1 MKKCSYIFCLQ
12 RLSLFVLLARSWKHK
27 AWFCLSL
34 NFLSMDITP
43 YKQQMDKSI
52 AYFEWELKALQI
64 GRASAGLVE
73 NITVEASYGPMK
85 IPQIAHVTLM
95 DWQTIKIE
103 PRDKNEVKHVE
114 KAIYDADVGLTP
126 QNDGGYILV
135 KVPALT
141 QERRLEIT
149 KQVKAMGEDIKWR
162 IRVTR
167 QDAMKDNKT
176 VFDAKEIGEDEKN
189 RNEKEID
196 MLTKGMNEK
205 VDELVKNK
213 SEEVM
218 TV

>member
-1 MKKCSYIFCLQ
+1 
-12 RLSLFVLLARSWKHK
+12 
-27 AWFCLSL
+27 
-34 NFLSMDITP
+34 MDVTP

-52 AYFEWELKALQI
+52 AYFEWELKALQV

-95 DWQTIKIE
+95 DGQTIKIE
-103 PRDKNEVKHVE
+103 PWDKNEVKHVE
-114 KAIYDADVGLTP
+114 KAIYDANVGLTP

-141 QERRLEIT
+141 QERRMDIT

-162 IRVTR
+162 IRVVR

-176 VFDAKEIGEDEKN
+176 IFDAKEIGEDEKN

-196 MLTKGMNEK
+196 VLTKSMNDK

>member
-1 MKKCSYIFCLQ
+1 
-12 RLSLFVLLARSWKHK
+12 
-27 AWFCLSL
+27 
-34 NFLSMDITP
+34 MDITP

-95 DWQTIKIE
+95 DGQTIKIE

>member
-1 MKKCSYIFCLQ
+1 MLIAYYSPEL
-12 RLSLFVLLARSWKHK
+12 LFFV
-27 AWFCLSL
+27 
-34 NFLSMDITP
+34 FLSMDIAP
-43 YKQQMDKSI
+43 YRQQMDKAI
-52 AYFEWELKALQI
+52 LYFEWELKALQI

-95 DWQTIKIE
+95 DGQTIKIE

-114 KAIYDADVGLTP
+114 KAIYDANVGLTP

-135 KVPALT
+135 KIPALT
-141 QERRLEIT
+141 QERRIEIT

-176 VFDAKEIGEDEKN
+176 IFDAKEIGEDEKN
-189 RNEKEID
+189 RNEKDID
-196 MLTKGMNEK
+196 TLTKTMNEK

-213 SEEVM
+213 GEEVM

>member
-1 MKKCSYIFCLQ
+1 
-12 RLSLFVLLARSWKHK
+12 
-27 AWFCLSL
+27 
-34 NFLSMDITP
+34 MDITP

-52 AYFEWELKALQI
+52 AYFEWELKALQV

-95 DWQTIKIE
+95 DAQTIKIE
-103 PRDKNEVKHVE
+103 PWDKNEVKHVE
-114 KAIYDADVGLTP
+114 KAIYDANVGLTP
-126 QNDGGYILV
+126 QNDGWYILV
-135 KVPALT
+135 KIPALT
-141 QERRLEIT
+141 QERRLEIA

-176 VFDAKEIGEDEKN
+176 IFDDKEIGEDEKN

-196 MLTKGMNEK
+196 HLTKTMNEK

>member
-1 MKKCSYIFCLQ
+1 LLIAYYSPEL
-12 RLSLFVLLARSWKHK
+12 LFFV
-27 AWFCLSL
+27 
-34 NFLSMDITP
+34 FLSMDIAP
-43 YKQQMDKSI
+43 YRQQMDKAI
-52 AYFEWELKALQI
+52 LYFEWELKALQI

-95 DWQTIKIE
+95 DGQTIKIE

-114 KAIYDADVGLTP
+114 KAIYDANVGLTP

-135 KVPALT
+135 KIPALT
-141 QERRLEIT
+141 QERRIEIT

-176 VFDAKEIGEDEKN
+176 IFDAKEIGEDEKN
-189 RNEKEID
+189 RNEKDID
-196 MLTKGMNEK
+196 TLTKTMNEK

-213 SEEVM
+213 GEEVM